1 MLFELFMVASE
12 RYGVLIEEPTWIEL
26 PSRSQAHVF
35 EQYINDDVNNKI
47 HKAVVVLLPKF
58 T

>member
-35 EQYINDDVNNKI
+35 E
-47 HKAVVVLLPKF
+47 
-58 T
+58 